1 LTNLISKYI
10 LTNMTHEKKGSGQRR
25 TAEERRAQ
33 ILEAAISEFAARGL
47 RGASVED
54 LAASVGV
61 SQPYVYRLFGTKRDL
76 FLAATGRVCDRV
88 QEAFRQAAETDPKN
102 ALEEMGRS
110 YNLSR
115 FRHEDMLMLLQGFAA
130 ADDPEVREAVG
141 ERYAGLWRFVQ
152 DASGASEEEVWHF
165 FATGMLLTVDAAIGL
180 MPRLGKNAWPKEFT
194 QGRDEEK
201 TFNDVCDARS
211 IASRE
216 PPSANE
222 VPLATNP
229 EV

>member
-10 LTNMTHEKKGSGQRR
+10 LTNMTLEKKGSGQRR

-180 MPRLGKNAWPKEFT
+180 MPRLGKKAWPKEFT
-194 QGRDEEK
+194 TQAER
-201 TFNDVCDARS
+201 
-211 IASRE
+211 
-216 PPSANE
+216 
-222 VPLATNP
+222 
-229 EV
+229 